1 MMSYSYCFIFQHF
14 QTLNCVC
21 LACLLAPVYHS
32 KTKAAGL
39 ETTSFSEHNTQ
50 SFLHPLLGQT
60 AHLHHVSL
68 AGLVYFFPLSPL
80 TLQTDDLMQIEIA
93 SLGSWVV

>member
-1 MMSYSYCFIFQHF
+1 MLQSTIPKTRLLVLKQH
-14 QTLNCVC
+14 L
-21 LACLLAPVYHS
+21 
-32 KTKAAGL
+32 
-39 ETTSFSEHNTQ
+39 FSEHNTQ
-50 SFLHPLLGQT
+50 GFLHPLLGQT

-68 AGLVYFFPLSPL
+68 TGLVYLFPLSPL